1 MEPSPNPDTRA
12 PGTPARPVL
21 LPGLRRLWR
30 DQETLQLGRGPV
42 GAVVLAG
49 IDEPVRAALA
59 LLDGTRDTA
68 RLQADAARVGL
79 AHEQTDELV
88 RLLHGAGV
96 LEDAAIP
103 VPALQDLPREDRD
116 RLAPDLAAL
125 SLVTQGRPAEAVE
138 HRRRTRV
145 RVVGAGRVGSALA
158 VALVAAG
165 VADVDVHDDG
175 LTRPGDVGIGG
186 LATSD
191 VGRSRGEAA
200 RERLRA
206 AVPSTRTG
214 PLDAPDLVVLAP
226 VGPPDELLAAE
237 LVRQGTPHLLVEV
250 REQVGVV
257 GPLVLPGRSSCLH
270 CHDLTRADLDPGWPW
285 LAAQL
290 STPTSRPA
298 PCDAVLAWSVAAVA
312 AEQVLHLVD
321 QRPGVAVLDGTLEHV
336 PPDYRW
342 RRRSWSRHPA
352 CPCGLLDVG

>member
-1 MEPSPNPDTRA
+1 MDPSETRT
-12 PGTPARPVL
+12 PPARPVL

-30 DQETLQLGRGPV
+30 DQETLQLGRTPGR
-42 GAVVLAG
+42 ALVLAG
-49 IDEPVRAALA
+49 VDEPVRAVLA

-68 RLQADAARVGL
+68 RLEADAVRAGL
-79 AHEQTDELV
+79 PPQRTAELV
-88 RLLHGAGV
+88 RLLDGAGV
-96 LEDAAIP
+96 LEDAACP
-103 VPALQDLPREDRD
+103 VPALQALPREERD

-125 SLVTQGRPAEAVE
+125 SLLTEGRPAEAMA
-138 HRRRTRV
+138 RRRRARV
-145 RVVGAGRVGSALA
+145 RIVGAGRVGSSLGL
-158 VALVAAG
+158 ALVTAG
-165 VADVDVHDDG
+165 LVHVDVDDSG
-175 LTRPGDVGIGG
+175 TTRPGDVGIAG
-186 LATSD
+186 LGPAD

-206 AVPSTRTG
+206 AAPSSRTG
-214 PLDAPDLVVLAP
+214 PLEAPDLVVLAP
-226 VGPPDELLAAE
+226 AGAPDEQLAAA

-270 CHDLTRADLDPGWPW
+270 CLDLTRADLDPGWPW

-290 STPTSRPA
+290 SSPPSGPP
-298 PCDAVLAWSVAAVA
+298 PCDVVLAWSVAAVA

-321 QRPGVAVLDGTLEHV
+321 QRPGVAVVDGTLEHV

-352 CPCGLLDVG
+352 CPCSLLAAG